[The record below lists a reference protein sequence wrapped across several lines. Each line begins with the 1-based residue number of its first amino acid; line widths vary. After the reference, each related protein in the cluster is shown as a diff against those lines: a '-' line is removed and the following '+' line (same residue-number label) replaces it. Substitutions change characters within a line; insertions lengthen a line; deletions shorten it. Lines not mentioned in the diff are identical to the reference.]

1 MAEGGSGYRPVSQFS
16 ARISI
21 SSQSTSLEIKTDKR
35 IGQGS
40 FKKRADKKRTFGIE
54 RTATSAISPNAVFN
68 PKFESQ
74 KPYSSASS
82 AVLQYELIDDQIRI
96 IFIAETVEAAFRQAS
111 FTKAMFF
118 ICRYL

>member
-1 MAEGGSGYRPVSQFS
+1 MAEGGSGYRLVSQFS

-21 SSQSTSLEIKTDKR
+21 SSQSTSLEFKTDKR

-40 FKKRADKKRTFGIE
+40 FKKSSDKKHFFGVE
-54 RTATSAISPNAVFN
+54 RAATLLISSNAVFN

-74 KPYSSASS
+74 KSYSSASS
-82 AVLQYELIDDQIRI
+82 AVLKYELIDNQIRI
-96 IFIAETVEAAFRQAS
+96 IFIAKTVEAAFRQAS